1 MGRTV
6 AVLGWCLGVVA
17 TALWL
22 SAFNANRSLK
32 AEVQEISAQHA
43 QSLARME
50 VQAEQIDALSGNV
63 SDVTGQLK
71 DAERTMAMLEDAL
84 AALPDAVEESDDDR
98 ASTDDSGLLEDAPDA
113 EETSE
118 EDETK
123 KANPFAA
130 MFSGEMS
137 DKMIVSSAKMNV
149 EMQYGD
155 FLNGLDGDA
164 AEQARLVITQILLD
178 QTERGMSVM
187 RGELSADEIS
197 TIDYEQRMRDELS
210 YFLTPEELAVFDEY
224 QATIQE
230 RMLERSYSMQLN
242 MYASG
247 LTPENR
253 AMVLDVLIEEM
264 LFLQDDG
271 AAASSSASDP
281 GSEFARLIEV
291 YDHVRERFA
300 GVLEED
306 QQAVLGRFL
315 DQQQSMLE
323 MMIPMMESM
332 RESLETKP

>member
-1 MGRTV
+1 MGRVV

-50 VQAEQIDALSGNV
+50 VQAEQIHALSGNV

-71 DAERTMAMLEDAL
+71 DAERTMAMLKDAL
-84 AALPDAVEESDDDR
+84 AALPDAAGPSDDDR

-113 EETSE
+113 EESSE

-137 DKMIVSSAKMNV
+137 DEVILAGAKMKV
-149 EMQYGD
+149 VTQYGN
-155 FLNGLDGDA
+155 FLNGLDVDT

-178 QTERGMSVM
+178 QTGQGMELM

-197 TIDYEQRMRDELS
+197 VIDYEQRMRDELS
-210 YFLTPEELAVFDEY
+210 YILTPEDLAVFDEY
-224 QATIQE
+224 QATLPE
-230 RMLERSYSMQLN
+230 RMLEQSYGMQLS

-247 LTPENR
+247 LTPENH
-253 AMVLDVLIEEM
+253 AMVLDVLVEEM
-264 LFLQDDG
+264 LFLG
-271 AAASSSASDP
+271 TETSSSSSAP
-281 GSEFARLIEV
+281 GMDFAELINV
-291 YDHVRERFA
+291 YGRVRARFT
-300 GVLEED
+300 GVFDEN
-306 QQAVLGRFL
+306 QQAILDRFL
-315 DQQQSMLE
+315 EQQESMYE
-323 MMIPMMESM
+323 MMIPMMESIL
-332 RESLETKP
+332 ESLETSP